1 VDHRAFQKIVFE
13 EHGPAVI
20 RFFRGLVR
28 EDDVADLVQDTFMRW
43 LEGRDRMQPDTKAR
57 AFVLG
62 IARNVFY
69 EYVRRLERERGFDHE
84 VESMAAF
91 QPGPSTIAAHRREH
105 RMLAE
110 ALRRLPVGLQV
121 IVQLHYW
128 DKLTAVEIAAI
139 EGISASGMRD
149 RLMRARRLLA
159 RELAELE
166 RTTPLFVST
175 ASIPK

>member
-1 VDHRAFQKIVFE
+1 MDGAFFE
-13 EHGPAVI
+13 QHAPAVI
-20 RFFRGLVR
+20 RFFRGLVQA
-28 EDDVADLVQDTFMRW
+28 DDVADLVQETFARW
-43 LEGRDRMQPDTKAR
+43 LESRNRMQPETEAR

-69 EYVRRLERERGFDHE
+69 EYVRKLDRERRFDRE
-84 VESMAAF
+84 VESMAAV

-105 RMLAE
+105 RMLAK
-110 ALRRLPVGLQV
+110 ALRRLPVELQV

-128 DKLTAVEIAAI
+128 DKLTAVELAAI

-166 RTTPLFVST
+166 RTTPLVVST
-175 ASIPK
+175 TSNGC